1 MHLKALKFMNLS
13 KSNGLPG
20 MCAAYL
26 GMRGRLTKKVMG
38 PELVQE
44 ATGEV
49 VGIRFHPRERF
60 GFAQNTGGGCEKPSP
75 DHPCWQRG
83 FVVCEYLPV
92 HLEIRWDGCTVGPWR
107 ALQATAPM
115 PHGGREC
122 RGRRGGALSQRIR
135 RLLSGAWTDSDL
147 VL

>member
-1 MHLKALKFMNLS
+1 MYLEALKFMNLS

-75 DHPCWQRG
+75 DHPCWQQG
-83 FVVCEYLPV
+83 FVVCDYLPV

-107 ALQATAPM
+107 ALQATAPK

-122 RGRRGGALSQRIR
+122 RGRRGGRALAAHPEASFGCQ
-135 RLLSGAWTDSDL
+135 D
-147 VL
+147 